1 MECIGSDFGQD
12 DFDRLANE
20 LVFLE
25 MKACIEED
33 TEEDRKRIKEIKEIL
48 KKELG

>member
-12 DFDRLANE
+12 DFDKLTNE

-25 MKACIEED
+25 MKACIGED
-33 TEEDRKRIKEIKEIL
+33 TEEDRKRIRGIEEFTKYVE
-48 KKELG
+48 